1 MSTLKRVVGK
11 LPGSFSFRG
20 LLLAIVL
27 ILTIPPLVVEAVLLY
42 RYAEGERARAEAALE
57 ESAKGAANLIDSK
70 FKSAENVLR
79 VLAASPLLTAGDLTS
94 FERLLRDLSRDLGHP
109 LVLIEPDGTQ
119 VINTFS

>member
-11 LPGSFSFRG
+11 LPGSLSFRG